1 MRHFI
6 RPAAVAERVPAR
18 PLIATVVASSV
29 LLGLAAVVVGR
40 HEHWQGGLLVHEIVR
55 VALAVAALAAAAP
68 LIGPLRTA
76 LLAVLS
82 AGVAA
87 AVVAPALRALLLLPG
102 HGEVLASSAAADSLW
117 APLAGPA
124 AALSVAGRRLAPPWD
139 RALPLVVV
147 TSLAAAVLFRGQ
159 MSDVLGLVAVGT
171 AAVLGPVV
179 VPRPPRPRWQD
190 LEAERARTTGAA
202 LLGALALGLVLGA
215 PDTAVGVLAPVA
227 QAVAPL
233 GTPVVVALLVVATGG
248 VLRGRRSGLVLA
260 TVVLT
265 ALTALS
271 AWRLTVDPVH
281 DGWITWSD
289 VPHDHLGWQLGLLLL
304 WLVPLGV
311 LVALVQR
318 RRAFVPV
325 AAAPALGC
333 EQDRLVAAIERGDA
347 GTLGWMGTWEGT
359 STWSTPDGRG
369 VVAYRAC
376 HGTALTVSDPAC
388 APEDAAETILG
399 FARECS
405 RRALTPVFYSVH
417 EHHRPTFERLGWTV
431 AQVAEEAVLP
441 LDGFSLSGKRRG
453 DLRTAVNRA
462 ARDGVSATWTRFAA
476 LDPALR
482 AQLVDLSRD
491 WAAQKALPEMGF
503 TLGGL
508 PEMDDPAV
516 RLLLAVD
523 GDGRL
528 HGVTSWLPVHRDGE
542 LVGLTLDVLRRG
554 GGRPMPGVMEFLIT
568 RACLDAADEGLE
580 LLSLSGTPLARS
592 TGACSPPTTGL
603 RRLVDRGCGALGRT
617 LEPAYGFTSLARFKA
632 KFQPE
637 HRPLLM
643 ACPSP
648 VDLPVVGR
656 ALVRAYVPSLRFRQ
670 VLALAALARRAG
682 QEQRAARHSHLRHR
696 EVRSAPEKSA
706 VPSELR
712 GAPPTGRAGAGPTG
726 RAGAGPAGRAGA
738 QPQPASASAAR
749 ASRRGEYGTSTP
761 RTTR

>member
-1 MRHFI
+1 MRHSTC
-6 RPAAVAERVPAR
+6 PVAAPPGASTP
-18 PLIATVVASSV
+18 PLAATVLVTSL
-29 LLGLAAVVVGR
+29 LLGLAAVGVAR
-40 HEHWQGGLLVHEIVR
+40 HEAWHGVALLHEIVR
-55 VALAVAALAAAAP
+55 VLLAVAVVATAVP

-76 LLAVLS
+76 VLAVLS
-82 AGVAA
+82 AGAAA
-87 AVVAPALRALLLLPG
+87 AVVAPALQGLLLLPG

-117 APLAGPA
+117 APLAGPV

-147 TSLAAAVLFRGQ
+147 TSLSAAVLFRGQ

-179 VPRPPRPRWQD
+179 APRPPRPRWQD

-227 QAVAPL
+227 RAVAPL
-233 GTPVVVALLVVATGG
+233 GTPVAVTLLVVATGG
-248 VLRGRRSGLVLA
+248 VLRGRRSGLGLAVVVLA
-260 TVVLT
+260 GLT
-265 ALTALS
+265 AVA
-271 AWRLTVDPVH
+271 AWRLSVEPVH

-289 VPHDHLGWQLGLLLL
+289 VPHDHLGWRLGLLLL

-311 LVALVQR
+311 LVALVRQ
-318 RRAFVPV
+318 RRAFVGSG
-325 AAAPALGC
+325 AAPAPRC

-359 STWSTPDGRG
+359 STWSTPDGQG

-388 APEDAAETILG
+388 APEDAAATILG

-431 AQVAEEAVLP
+431 AQIAEEAVLP
-441 LDGFSLSGKRRG
+441 LDGFTLSGRRRG

-462 ARDGVSATWTRFAA
+462 ARDGVSATWARFAE
-476 LDPALR
+476 LDPELR

-491 WAAQKALPEMGF
+491 WAARKELPEMGF

-528 HGVTSWLPVHRDGE
+528 HGVTSWLPVHRDGQ

-592 TGACSPPTTGL
+592 TGACPAPATGL

-617 LEPAYGFTSLARFKA
+617 LEPAYGFTSLARFKS

-656 ALVRAYVPSLRFRQ
+656 ALVRAYAPTLRFRQ

-682 QEQRAARHSHLRHR
+682 QEQRAARRAR
-696 EVRSAPEKSA
+696 ASAT
-706 VPSELR
+706 
-712 GAPPTGRAGAGPTG
+712 PTDGQPAAGGG
-726 RAGAGPAGRAGA
+726 DGPAAGA
-738 QPQPASASAAR
+738 QAQPAASSAAR